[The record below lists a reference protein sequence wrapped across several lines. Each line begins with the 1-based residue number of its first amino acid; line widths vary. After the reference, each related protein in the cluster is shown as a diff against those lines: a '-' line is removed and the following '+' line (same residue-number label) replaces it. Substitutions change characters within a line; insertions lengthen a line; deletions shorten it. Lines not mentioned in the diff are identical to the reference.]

1 MNEEAALAHRSSLVD
16 MLSDLASEIDGVV
29 DFGMTVCAT
38 KEDRIAGRHTYIIQ
52 QCEKIHRVVD
62 SILSVMNEDRSPN
75 LELSGTDQ
83 LLSAFLSLEHFRS
96 LSSDCFRSTA
106 DALRAGWESIHRV
119 IPALAEKLD
128 LLDPSWYSPIRERQD
143 TYRTHLEH
151 IGSSLQKHSSA

>member
-75 LELSGTDQ
+75 LDVLITLRSELLSGTDQ
-83 LLSAFLSLEHFRS
+83 LLSAFLSL
-96 LSSDCFRSTA
+96 
-106 DALRAGWESIHRV
+106 
-119 IPALAEKLD
+119 
-128 LLDPSWYSPIRERQD
+128 
-143 TYRTHLEH
+143 
-151 IGSSLQKHSSA
+151 